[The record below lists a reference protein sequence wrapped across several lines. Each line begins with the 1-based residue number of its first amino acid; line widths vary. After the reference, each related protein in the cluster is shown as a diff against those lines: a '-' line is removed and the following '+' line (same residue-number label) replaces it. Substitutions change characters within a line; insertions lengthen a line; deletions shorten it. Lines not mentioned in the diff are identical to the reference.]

1 MKHWFSD
8 GAFRAIL
15 RNASYLGSGKL
26 GGALLSLIALACAG
40 RALSPALFG
49 TLAVVQ
55 AYASGVSALV
65 KFQTWQFIVR
75 FGAPALVRKDI
86 DRFRDITGFSFGL
99 DLASGVVGLVAGM
112 ALLPFLA
119 QWVGIATADL
129 YLGLLYC
136 TLIPIMT
143 AATPTGILRTL
154 DRFDHIAVQQLITP
168 LLCALGSI
176 VCYLGDLGFAGFIAT
191 WYVAELVG
199 DLLLWFF
206 AARELRRRSIHHA
219 LRPGLFAPARRLK
232 GAWDFVWT
240 TNFAHSIWSAWGP
253 ASNVIVG
260 GILGPTAA
268 GLFKIASTFFDSA
281 SKPADLMAKSF
292 YPEIMRLDPASE
304 QPWQLAIRSGL
315 LAGGIG
321 LVVLLLV
328 VVGGEPLIALVF
340 GKRYLEAFTL
350 LQIMTASLL
359 VSMAT
364 FPLESL
370 LYMAGRQRAALVAEG
385 LAALG
390 YGVILVA
397 LIHAFGLVGAGV
409 AYVAG
414 MTMKALFTLIPTV
427 SAYRTRHTLSHHA
440 GDEAAA

>member
-40 RALSPALFG
+40 HALSPALFG

-86 DRFRDITGFSFGL
+86 GRFREVTRFSFGL
-99 DLASGVVGLVAGM
+99 DLASGAAGLIAGM

-119 QWVGIATADL
+119 QWVGIAREDV
-129 YLGLLYC
+129 YLALLYC

-154 DRFDHIAVQQLITP
+154 DRFDHLAVQQLVTP
-168 LLCALGSI
+168 LLTAIGGI
-176 VCYLGDLGFAGFIAT
+176 VCYAGGLGFAGFVIT
-191 WYVAELVG
+191 WYVAELAG
-199 DLLLWFF
+199 DMLLWFF
-206 AARELRRRSIHHA
+206 AARELKRRDIHHA
-219 LRPGLFAPARRLK
+219 LRPGLFAPARRIG

-240 TNFAHSIWSAWGP
+240 TNIAHSIWSAWGP
-253 ASNVIVG
+253 LSNVIVG
-260 GILGPTAA
+260 GMLGPAAA
-268 GLFKIASTFFDSA
+268 GLFKIASTFFESA
-281 SKPADLMAKSF
+281 GKPANFLEKSF
-292 YPEIMRLDPASE
+292 YPEIMRLDPASRR
-304 QPWQLAIRSGL
+304 PWRLAVRTGV
-315 LAGGIG
+315 LAGGLG
-321 LVVLLLV
+321 LVMLLV
-328 VVGGEPLIALVF
+328 VMAGGEPLISLVF
-340 GKRYLEAFTL
+340 GKRYVEAFSL
-350 LQIMTASLL
+350 LQVMAASLV
-359 VSMAT
+359 VSTAT

-385 LAALG
+385 LAALA
-390 YGVILVA
+390 YGVMLVA
-397 LIHAFGLVGAGV
+397 MIHGFGLIGAGI
-409 AYVAG
+409 AYVGG
-414 MTMKALFTLIPTV
+414 MILKALFTLVPTV
-427 SAYRTRHTLSHHA
+427 AAYRGRASLSHHEEVA
-440 GDEAAA
+440 M

>member
-1 MKHWFSD
+1 MRHWFSD

-15 RNASYLGSGKL
+15 RNASYLGSSKL
-26 GGALLSLIALACAG
+26 GGALLNLIALACAG
-40 RALSPALFG
+40 RALTPALFG
-49 TLAVVQ
+49 TLAVIH

-75 FGAPALVRKDI
+75 FGAPALVRGDN
-86 DRFRDITGFSFGL
+86 DRFRHVTGFSFGL
-99 DLASGVVGLVAGM
+99 DIASGLVGLAAGM

-119 QWVGIATADL
+119 DWVGIDPDDR
-129 YLGLLYC
+129 YLALLYC
-136 TLIPIMT
+136 TLIPFMT

-154 DRFDHIAVQQLITP
+154 DRFDRIAVQQMVTP
-168 LLCALGSI
+168 LLLAIGSVI
-176 VCYLGDLGFAGFIAT
+176 SYFGHLGFAGFVAT
-191 WYVAELVG
+191 WFVAELAG

-206 AARELRRRSIHHA
+206 AARELRRSDIRDA
-219 LRPGLFAPARRLK
+219 LRPGLFAPARRIK

-260 GILGPTAA
+260 AVLGPTAA

-281 SKPADLMAKSF
+281 AKPADLLEKSF
-292 YPEIMRLDPASE
+292 YPEIMRLDPASRH
-304 QPWQLAIRSGL
+304 PWQLAIRSGL
-315 LAGGIG
+315 MAGGIG

-328 VVGGEPLIALVF
+328 VLGGQPLIALVF
-340 GKRYLEAFTL
+340 GKRYLEAFDL
-350 LQIMTASLL
+350 LQIMTVSLL
-359 VSMAT
+359 VSMAS

-385 LAALG
+385 LAALA
-390 YGVILVA
+390 YGFLLLA
-397 LIHAFGLVGAGV
+397 LIHHFGLIGAGI

-414 MTMKALFTLIPTV
+414 MCMKALFTLAPTL
-427 SAYRTRHTLSHHA
+427 SAYFNRQSLSHHHE
-440 GDEAAA
+440 EAAP

>member
-1 MKHWFSD
+1 MRHWFSD

-26 GGALLSLIALACAG
+26 GGALLSLVALACAG
-40 RALSPALFG
+40 HALSPALFG

-75 FGAPALVRKDI
+75 FGAPALVRKDVA
-86 DRFRDITGFSFGL
+86 RFRDATSFSFGL
-99 DLASGVVGLVAGM
+99 DLASGAVGLVAGM

-119 QWVGIATADL
+119 RWVGIHDKDL
-129 YLGLLYC
+129 YLALLYC

-154 DRFDHIAVQQLITP
+154 DRFDHIAVQQLVTP
-168 LLCALGSI
+168 LLTAIGGI
-176 VCYLGDLGFAGFIAT
+176 ICYVAGLGFAGFVIT

-206 AARELRRRSIHHA
+206 AARELKRRDIRHA
-219 LRPGLFAPARRLK
+219 LRPGLFAPARRIK

-240 TNFAHSIWSAWGP
+240 TNIAHSIWSAWGP
-253 ASNVIVG
+253 LSNVIVG
-260 GILGPTAA
+260 GMLGPASA
-268 GLFKIASTFFDSA
+268 GLFKIASTFFESA
-281 SKPADLMAKSF
+281 GKPANFLEKSF
-292 YPEIMRLDPASE
+292 YPEIMRLDPASK
-304 QPWQLAIRSGL
+304 QPWQLAIRTGL
-315 LAGGIG
+315 LAGGMG
-321 LVVLLLV
+321 LVMLLV
-328 VVGGEPLIALVF
+328 VMIGGEPLISLVF
-340 GKRYLEAFTL
+340 GKRYIEAFDL
-350 LQIMTASLL
+350 LQIMAISL
-359 VSMAT
+359 VISTAT

-390 YGVILVA
+390 YGIVLVA
-397 LIHAFGLVGAGV
+397 LIHWFGLIGAGI
-409 AYVAG
+409 AYVGG
-414 MTMKALFTLIPTV
+414 MCMKALFTLVPTV
-427 SAYRTRHTLSHHA
+427 TAYRRRASLSHHWE
-440 GDEAAA
+440 GVAA

>member
-15 RNASYLGSGKL
+15 RNASYLASSKL
-26 GGALLSLIALACAG
+26 GGAVLGLIALGLAG
-40 RALSPALFG
+40 RSLSPALFG
-49 TLAVVQ
+49 TLVVVQ

-75 FGAPALVRKDI
+75 FGAPALVRQDI
-86 DRFRDITGFSFGL
+86 DRFRDVTGFSFGL
-99 DLASGVVGLVAGM
+99 DLASGVIGLVAGM

-119 QWVGIATADL
+119 DWVGIERQDL

-154 DRFDHIAVQQLITP
+154 DRFDQIAVQQMVTP
-168 LLCALGSI
+168 LLWACGSAI
-176 VCYLGDLGFAGFIAT
+176 SYFGKPGFAGFVIT
-191 WYVAELVG
+191 WYIAELIG
-199 DLLLWFF
+199 GLLLWFF
-206 AARELRRRSIHHA
+206 AARELRRQNILHA
-219 LRPGLFAPARRLK
+219 LRPGLFVPARRIK

-240 TNFAHSIWSAWGP
+240 TNIAHSIWSAWGP

-260 GILGPTAA
+260 GLLGPAAA
-268 GLFKIASTFFDSA
+268 GLFKVASTFFEAA
-281 SKPADLMAKSF
+281 SKPANLMDKSF
-292 YPEIMRLDPASE
+292 YPEIMRLDPAS
-304 QPWQLAIRSGL
+304 QKPWQLAIRSGL
-315 LAGGIG
+315 LAGGVG

-328 VVGGEPLIALVF
+328 MVGGKPLISLAF
-340 GKRYLEAFTL
+340 GKPYVEAFSL
-350 LQIMTASLL
+350 LQVMTASLL
-359 VSMAT
+359 VSMMT

-385 LAALG
+385 LAALL
-390 YGVILVA
+390 YGIFLVM
-397 LIHAFGLVGAGV
+397 LIQWFGLIGAGF

-414 MTMKALFTLIPTV
+414 MCMKALC
-427 SAYRTRHTLSHHA
+427 
-440 GDEAAA
+440 

>member
-15 RNASYLGSGKL
+15 RNATYLGSGKL
-26 GGALLSLIALACAG
+26 GGALLSLLALACAG
-40 RALSPALFG
+40 HALSPTLFG

-75 FGAPALVRKDI
+75 FGAPALVRKDV

-99 DLASGVVGLVAGM
+99 DLTSGAVGLLAGM
-112 ALLPFLA
+112 ALLPFVA
-119 QWVGIATADL
+119 KWVGIDGKYFHLA
-129 YLGLLYC
+129 LLYC

-154 DRFDHIAVQQLITP
+154 DRFDHIAVQQLVTP
-168 LLCALGSI
+168 LLTAVGSI
-176 VCYLGDLGFAGFIAT
+176 IAYAAGLGFPAFVIT

-199 DLLLWFF
+199 DLFLWFF
-206 AARELRRRSIHHA
+206 AARELKHRDMRGA
-219 LRPGLFAPARRLK
+219 LRPGLLTPARRIK

-240 TNFAHSIWSAWGP
+240 TNIAHSIWSAWGP
-253 ASNVIVG
+253 LSNVVVG
-260 GILGPTAA
+260 GMLGPAAA
-268 GLFKIASTFFDSA
+268 GLFRIASTFFESA
-281 SKPADLMAKSF
+281 GKPANFLEKSF
-292 YPEIMRLDPASE
+292 YPEIMRLDPASK
-304 QPWQLAIRSGL
+304 QPWQLAIRTGL
-315 LAGGIG
+315 LAGGMG
-321 LVVLLLV
+321 LFMLLV
-328 VVGGEPLIALVF
+328 VMIGGEPLISLIF
-340 GKRYLEAFTL
+340 GDRYLAAFDL
-350 LQIMTASLL
+350 LQIMAVSLVVSTAS
-359 VSMAT
+359 

-390 YGVILVA
+390 FGIILVA
-397 LIHAFGLVGAGV
+397 LLHWFGLMGAGV

-414 MTMKALFTLIPTV
+414 MGMKALFTSIPTLA
-427 SAYRTRHTLSHHA
+427 AYRERASLSHH
-440 GDEAAA
+440 GEEVAA